1 MISPDGSKNNK
12 VIVSKNKCNKSK
24 PQSINYSKNIIST
37 NNNNEK
43 PIQKVKSIDRDIFNP
58 GSSPSNNS
66 FMEKL
71 NIRALTY

>member
-12 VIVSKNKCNKSK
+12 VIVSKNQCNKSK
-24 PQSINYSKNIIST
+24 PQSINYSKDIIPT